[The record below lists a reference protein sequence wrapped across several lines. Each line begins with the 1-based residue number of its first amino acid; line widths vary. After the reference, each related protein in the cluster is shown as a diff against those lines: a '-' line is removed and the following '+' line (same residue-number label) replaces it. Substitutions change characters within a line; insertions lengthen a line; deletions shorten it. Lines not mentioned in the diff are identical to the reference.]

1 MSLKDRI
8 SDEIKSAMKAKD
20 KIRLETVRGV
30 KKLILEKE
38 SEVRAT
44 GQDELTE
51 SQEIAIL
58 TQMAKQRRDAIQQY
72 TDAGRTDLADKEAQ
86 ELVILDEFLPAQL
99 SEAEIEAV
107 IDELIAETGASGPR
121 DIGKVMGPAMKRM
134 QGQADG
140 GTVQKLVKA
149 KLSGS

>member
-8 SDEIKSAMKAKD
+8 SDEIKAAMKAKD

-44 GQDELTE
+44 GQSELTDE
-51 SQEIAIL
+51 QEIAIL
-58 TQMAKQRRDAIQQY
+58 TQMAKQRRDSIKQY
-72 TDAGRTDLADKEAQ
+72 TDAGRSDLAEKEAQ
-86 ELVILDEFLPAQL
+86 ELVIIDEFLPAQL
-99 SEAEIEAV
+99 SDDEIEAV
-107 IDELIAETGASGPR
+107 IDELIAETGASSPR
-121 DIGKVMGPAMKRM
+121 DMGKVMGPAMKRM

-140 GTVQKLVKA
+140 SKVQQLVKA
-149 KLSGS
+149 KLTGS